1 MKYSSSYRTE
11 TPRGTSLHI
20 SILGFQRQSSTSES
34 NFPTR
39 ILKHNALVHL
49 GTKTNIQG
57 NLFFSQET
65 RYEVREEQLFL
76 IVLYSFFDP
85 LESRVSAE
93 QWDFRTLILPLCVPS
108 CFPITRVDVDVCVC
122 VCVEVDGSWSLPS
135 LNTMAG
141 QAIVLLK
148 SVPKETETI

>member
-122 VCVEVDGSWSLPS
+122 VCVCGSRRELKFTFAEHNGWSGNCFVEIS
-135 LNTMAG
+135 AERN
-141 QAIVLLK
+141 
-148 SVPKETETI
+148 